1 MFEQTFKNIDD
12 ILWKDSGCSTELD
25 YAEQS
30 SWILFLKWLDDY
42 EKEKET
48 KASLKNKKFIPV
60 LKREFQWSSW
70 AIVKTKDGKINFNKI
85 LTGPDL
91 KKFVDEKLFP
101 YLSSFKDQ
109 TKNLNSL
116 EYKIGEIFSE
126 LKNKLNDGYTLRDII
141 NEVDNLEFKSNEQK
155 HELSTLYEEKIKNMG
170 NAGRN
175 GGEYYTP
182 RSLIKSIVEVTN
194 PQVGEKIY
202 DGAVGSAGFLV
213 EAYEYIKQ
221 SKSLTS
227 SELKNLQTKSLYGRE
242 KKGLAYIIGMMN
254 MILHGIESPNLIRQ
268 NTLEQNIQ
276 EIQNEDKV
284 DVVLANP
291 PFGGGE
297 KQQVQQNFPIRSAE
311 TAYLFLQHFIK
322 KLKKGGRAGIIIKNT
337 FLTNDDARNL
347 RQELLQECNVHTI
360 LDLPAKVFTAGVKT
374 VVLFFEKG
382 KPTKN
387 IWFYQINLDR
397 NLGKKNPLNRKDLSE
412 FVSLYNQKGLSK
424 NSWNKQ
430 IEEIDPSTFDLTVT
444 NPNIVVE
451 NDIRKPEDII
461 KDIENLDL
469 KTQDTL
475 KDIKKFIN
483 EN

>member
-1 MFEQTFKNIDD
+1 M
-12 ILWKDSGCSTELD
+12 
-25 YAEQS
+25 
-30 SWILFLKWLDDY
+30 
-42 EKEKET
+42 
-48 KASLKNKKFIPV
+48 
-60 LKREFQWSSW
+60 
-70 AIVKTKDGKINFNKI
+70 
-85 LTGPDL
+85 
-91 KKFVDEKLFP
+91 
-101 YLSSFKDQ
+101 
-109 TKNLNSL
+109 
-116 EYKIGEIFSE
+116 
-126 LKNKLNDGYTLRDII
+126 
-141 NEVDNLEFKSNEQK
+141 
-155 HELSTLYEEKIKNMG
+155 
-170 NAGRN
+170 
-175 GGEYYTP
+175 
-182 RSLIKSIVEVTN
+182 
-194 PQVGEKIY
+194 
-202 DGAVGSAGFLV
+202 
-213 EAYEYIKQ
+213 
-221 SKSLTS
+221 
-227 SELKNLQTKSLYGRE
+227 
-242 KKGLAYIIGMMN
+242 
-254 MILHGIESPNLIRQ
+254 
-268 NTLEQNIQ
+268 
-276 EIQNEDKV
+276 
-284 DVVLANP
+284 
-291 PFGGGE
+291 
-297 KQQVQQNFPIRSAE
+297 
-311 TAYLFLQHFIK
+311 
-322 KLKKGGRAGIIIKNT
+322 
-337 FLTNDDARNL
+337 